1 MSENASGEAYD
12 SSNGADNKPSECR
25 ECGTELGAGYLC
37 NGQKSRDS
45 AMGDVE

>member
-12 SSNGADNKPSECR
+12 SSNGADNKASECR

-37 NGQKSRDS
+37 DGCDTVD
-45 AMGDVE
+45 GWPDV